1 MARVLHLLLLWLLI
15 RESQGYVGNGLDLGA
30 SIERILP
37 SVTHHANTSQIFYG
51 IMFDAGST
59 GTRIHIYT
67 FIQKEP
73 SEGFIGFLSL
83 YKLD

>member
-1 MARVLHLLLLWLLI
+1 MAPAMHLLLFWLLV
-15 RESQGYVGNGLDLGA
+15 RFSESQGYVGSRMDLGA
-30 SIERILP
+30 NIERILP
-37 SVTHHANTSQIFYG
+37 SSSHRANTSQIFYG

-73 SEGFIGFLSL
+73 SELPSPNN
-83 YKLD
+83 YTVN